1 MVILGI
7 NGSFGGGHQDT
18 AAVLIQNGKI
28 IAAVEEERLN
38 RIKHAQGQIPFLA
51 IIEVLEI
58 AKLEAVDIDLI
69 CFHGATWGKRI
80 EEDLRQYFRSHFNI
94 NPRFRLFHHHLCHA
108 AAVFYTSPFKTSLV
122 ITADN
127 SGDGDS
133 THIYKGDKKTGLTLL
148 RKFERPQ
155 SLGLFYSL
163 ITQYC
168 GFSKDWDEYKVM
180 AMAALGNPIVDLDF
194 LLTESKKG
202 YQINENYLV
211 GIPKKTPSPT
221 RQKMLFNSK
230 FSKKLGFEKA
240 SLGKPLQAHYNL
252 ACSAQVLLEKILVNV
267 VEKNLKS
274 IGEYNI
280 CLAGGVALNCV
291 ANSKISRLNSV
302 KGFYTNSVSSDAG
315 VALGAAILGSLD
327 FENEHINGYT
337 PFAGREYSN
346 DEIKS
351 IIKSL
356 KIKATYVD
364 QPELFVA
371 NKLKNNETIAVFKGN
386 AEFGPRALGN
396 RTIYANP
403 FKENIQQELNLTIK
417 NREGFRPFG
426 IIIRKKDLANYF
438 EDAENESPFMNM
450 VYKVKPDKKEKL
462 KEVMHQD
469 GTCRVQTVENGDL
482 LLSDDLPLLIN
493 TSFNGRNEP
502 MVYSPIDAIKT
513 FYGTG
518 LKYLVLENWVVT
530 KE

>member
-1 MVILGI
+1 MVILGF
-7 NGSFGGGHQDT
+7 NGGFGGGHQDT

-28 IAAVEEERLN
+28 ISAVEEERLN
-38 RIKHAQGQIPFLA
+38 RVKHAQGQIPYLA
-51 IIEVLEI
+51 IIEVLEL
-58 AKLEAVDIDLI
+58 AKFEATDIDLV
-69 CFHGATWGKRI
+69 CFHGATWGKFI
-80 EEDLRQYFRSHFNI
+80 EEDLRQYFINHFSI
-94 NPRFRLFHHHLCHA
+94 TPKFKLFHHHLCHA
-108 AAVFYTSPFKTSLV
+108 AAVFYTSPFKSSLV
-122 ITADN
+122 LTVDN

-180 AMAALGNPIVDLDF
+180 AMAALGKPVVDLDF
-194 LLTESKKG
+194 LLTESKNG

-211 GIPKKTPSPT
+211 DIPAKTPSPT
-221 RQKMLFNSK
+221 RQKMLFNRK
-230 FSKKLGFEKA
+230 FSERLGFEKA
-240 SLGKPLQAHYNL
+240 YPSNPLEAHYNL
-252 ACSAQVLLEKILVNV
+252 ASSAQLLLEKILVNL
-267 VEKNLKS
+267 VENSLKQ
-274 IGEYNI
+274 INEHNI

-291 ANSKISRLNSV
+291 ANSKISSLNSV
-302 KGFYTNSVSSDAG
+302 KEFYTNSVSSDAG

-327 FENEHINGYT
+327 FENKTINGYT

-346 DEIKS
+346 DEIKA
-351 IIKSL
+351 IISSL
-356 KIKATYVD
+356 KIKATYVE

-371 NKLKNNETIAVFKGN
+371 NKLKKNETVAVFKGK

-403 FKENIQQELNLTIK
+403 FKENIQEELNQTIK
-417 NREGFRPFG
+417 DREGFRPFG
-426 IIIRKKDLANYF
+426 VIIRKMDLSIYF
-438 EDAENESPFMNM
+438 EHAKNESPFMNM
-450 VYKVKPDKKEKL
+450 VYMVKADKKESL
-462 KEVMHQD
+462 KEVMHHD

-482 LLSDDLPLLIN
+482 LLSDDLPILIN
-493 TSFNGRNEP
+493 TSFNSRNEP
-502 MVYSPIDAIKT
+502 MVYSPVDAIKT

-518 LKYLVLENWVVT
+518 LNYLVLENWLIT